1 MYFQHPTG
9 SIDYARCFGARTVLH
24 DESQMLPPMEA
35 DTPMRLASATKLLTT
50 IMALQC
56 VEQGLVDLDENLSR
70 LLPEL
75 SNKQVLTGFNNT
87 GAPILRTR
95 EGIITLR

>member
-1 MYFQHPTG
+1 
-9 SIDYARCFGARTVLH
+9 
-24 DESQMLPPMEA
+24 MLPPMEA

-56 VEQGLVDLDENLSR
+56 VEQGLVDLDEDLSR

-75 SNKQVLTGFNNT
+75 SNKQVLTGFDDVD
-87 GAPILRTR
+87 APILRSR